1 MRPPRVAVVIT
12 RLEGGAGVVALRGA
26 RALRPE
32 DGEVTVICGS
42 GRLVEQASRDG
53 VRVVV
58 EPSLQRSI
66 SPGRDLVALVRL
78 FRLLRGFDVVHTHC
92 AKAGALGR
100 IAARWCGVRRVVHTF
115 HGFPFHEFQRWPR
128 HRAYVAIE
136 RRLGRV
142 TDVALCVG
150 NGVAAEAV
158 RRRLLPPERIRAT
171 RVAVD
176 LEAPTADPPNRARAR
191 RQLGLGPDVLVVG
204 AVGRVTYQKAPEDFV
219 GALAQLGRSDV
230 VGVWVGDGDLAPRM
244 RELAE
249 RRGVDVRWIGERTDV
264 VDLLPAFDLFVLPSR
279 YEGLPLSVVEA
290 VVCGVPVV
298 VSAVNSVGDLVIHG
312 ETGMLVP
319 PRRPASLAAA
329 IAHLLE
335 DRERAGRMAELAR
348 AQVDD
353 GYGRRALGDALAAAY
368 LPDRHAR

>member
-12 RLEGGAGVVALRGA
+12 RLEGGAGVMALRGA
-26 RALRPE
+26 LALRPE

-42 GRLVEQASRDG
+42 GRLVEQASRAG

-66 SPGRDLVALVRL
+66 SPGRDLVALARL

-100 IAARWCGVRRVVHTF
+100 IAARWRGVRRVVHTF

-136 RRLGRV
+136 RRLGRI
-142 TDVALCVG
+142 TDVALCAG

-158 RRRLLPPERIRAT
+158 RRRLLPPERIRTT
-171 RVAVD
+171 RVTVD
-176 LEAPTADPPNRARAR
+176 LEAPTADPANRARAR
-191 RQLGLGPDVLVVG
+191 GQLGLDPDVLVVG

-219 GALAQLGRSDV
+219 AALAQLDRSDV

-249 RRGVDVRWIGERTDV
+249 HRGVDVRWLGERADV
-264 VDLLPAFDLFVLPSR
+264 VDLLPAFDVFALPSR
-279 YEGLPLSVVEA
+279 YEGLPLSAVEA

-298 VSAVNSVGDLVIHG
+298 ISAVNSAGDLVAHG

-329 IAHLLE
+329 IEHLL
-335 DRERAGRMAELAR
+335 DDPRRAERMAELAR
-348 AQVDD
+348 AKVDD
-353 GYGRRALGDALAAAY
+353 GYGRRALGDALAEAY
-368 LPDRHAR
+368 VPDRHVR